1 MNIKVD
7 LAVLQSHCRQI
18 LKTGPKDP
26 IKDLKKDPI
35 MAKKP
40 RPTGPLEVKKGQ
52 LKNKFIK
59 IG

>member
-26 IKDLKKDPI
+26 ITYYGKQKQDPED
-35 MAKKP
+35 P
-40 RPTGPLEVKKGQ
+40 EVKK
-52 LKNKFIK
+52 KFK
-59 IG
+59 